1 MPGLQTA
8 FNFVVQ
14 KCNSP
19 NVGYSQTY
27 REGQVVNGIQYYD
40 CSSLMSA
47 ACYEGGLLS
56 SNPWF
61 TTRSMDYYLTGTGF
75 QKMSASVSWLAG
87 DILWR
92 SGHTEMVYQP
102 TEGGG
107 ITMGAHTD
115 SVPLAEQ
122 VSINSSPTPSSS
134 WTYLYRYPSA
144 PITLEW
150 VKGNRYLD
158 TDEMANNAQIVASVL
173 IGYGW
178 TQSAIAGVLGNMQSE
193 STINPGIWQSLS
205 PNPSLGYGI
214 VQWTPSTK
222 WTEWAQQS
230 GYEQDDGYG
239 QLARIQY
246 EVKNNIQWQN
256 VTSDITFFEFTQ
268 FTGTPEQA
276 AVLFEENYEQHGG
289 ALQPERQTQARY
301 WYENLD
307 YSGGITPGPGKKPKR
322 GLRIWMYTSLKRR
335 RFLI

>member
-8 FNFVVQ
+8 YNFVVQ
-14 KCNSP
+14 KCNAP

-27 REGQVVNGIQYYD
+27 RYGNVVNGIEYYD

-47 ACYEGGLLS
+47 ACYQGGFFTT
-56 SNPWF
+56 NPWF
-61 TTRSMDYYLTGTGF
+61 ATSSEDYYLKQAGF
-75 QKMSASVSWLAG
+75 TRMPASTPWMAG

-122 VSINSSPTPSSS
+122 VSINSSPTPYSS

-144 PITLEW
+144 PITMEW
-150 VKGNRYLD
+150 IKGNRYLSM
-158 TDEMANNAQIVASVL
+158 DEMTNNAQIVASVMVT
-173 IGYGW
+173 YGW
-178 TQSAIAGVLGNMQSE
+178 MQSAIAGMLGNMQSE

-205 PNPSLGYGI
+205 VNPNLGYGL

-222 WTEWAQQS
+222 WTEWATQN

-246 EVKNNIQWQN
+246 EVQENIQWQH
-256 VTSDITFFEFTQ
+256 VTTTMDFYDFTQ
-268 FTGTPEQA
+268 YTGTPEQA
-276 AVLFEENYEQHGG
+276 AVLFEENYEQHAG
-289 ALQPERQTQARY
+289 AIQPDRQTQARH
-301 WYENLD
+301 WYDTLD
-307 YSGGITPGPGKKPKR
+307 FSGGIIPGPGTRPKKKMP
-322 GLRIWMYTSLKRR
+322 IWMYNVRR
-335 RFLI
+335 RLLI